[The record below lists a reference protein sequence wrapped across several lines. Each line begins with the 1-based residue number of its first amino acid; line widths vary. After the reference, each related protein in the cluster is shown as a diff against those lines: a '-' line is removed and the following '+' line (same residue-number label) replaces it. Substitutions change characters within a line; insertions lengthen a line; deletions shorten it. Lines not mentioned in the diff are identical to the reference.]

1 VSALEAVQAD
11 ATAPAEGVEVP
22 LVTDEGEFTVT
33 VPKPGKWKTRANT
46 MLKDGDFDGWA
57 KLVLSGADFDVWVEA
72 DPTNE
77 DVEHFFEAWSKVS
90 GEAPGESSRSSTSSR
105 STRRK

>member
-11 ATAPAEGVEVP
+11 AVAPAEGAVVP
-22 LVTDEGEFTVT
+22 LVTDEGEFAVT

-57 KLVLSGADFDVWVEA
+57 ELVLDRGDFETWTEA

-77 DVEHFFEAWSKVS
+77 DVEHFFEAWSKVTGEDAGKSPRS
-90 GEAPGESSRSSTSSR
+90 GPSSR